1 METSQNT
8 QKSETPVVTTRTV
21 STQKKSNNTLLIVII
36 ILVVL
41 AVVCCGPFLF
51 IPAALI
57 GALPFLSFLSPVLI
71 NDSTIQNAIE
81 NSIESQ
87 TDGNLDLGL
96 NYDKTKTQPLPTTVP
111 QDIRTVFTQNVGN
124 PYNVTTSTSDTDSYV
139 LAWFSVN
146 KDFTNVT
153 NGVEKDLKT
162 AGWSV
167 QKNSTS
173 DSNQQTIVLV
183 GTKTEEGKDKQMTAS
198 FTKES
203 TDLEIVLTVSY

>member
-1 METSQNT
+1 METSPNT
-8 QKSETPVVTTRTV
+8 SKIATPVVTTETLI
-21 STQKKSNNTLLIVII
+21 TQKKKSNTLLIVII
-36 ILVVL
+36 ILIVL
-41 AVVCCGPFLF
+41 AVLCCGPFLV

-57 GALPFLSFLSPVLI
+57 GALPFLGFLSPMLI
-71 NDSTIQNAIE
+71 NNSTVQNAIE

-111 QDIRTVFTQNVGN
+111 QDIRAVFTQNVGN
-124 PYNVTTSTSDTDSYV
+124 PYNVTTSTSETDSYV
-139 LAWFSVN
+139 LAWFSIK
-146 KDFTNVT
+146 KDFTTVT
-153 NGVEKDLKT
+153 NGVEKDLKS
-162 AGWSV
+162 AGWTI

-173 DSNQQTIVLV
+173 DSNQQTIVIV
-183 GTKTEEGKDKQMTAS
+183 GTKTQDGKDKQMTAS